1 MNLTISSYLYD
12 TTQALFD
19 GSVDVKGV
27 DALTM
32 TTARTLPEIF
42 ERFVRDDQVDV
53 SEFGLTFLL
62 RAREAGEDYVA
73 LPIFPNRV
81 FRHSCVFVSTAG
93 GITHPEQLVDRT
105 IGEFGI
111 YGQDSGVW
119 AKGILMDEYGFRPER
134 NRWVIGGLDHAATPF
149 GFTTHP
155 HPQDVEITTAEAGQT
170 LGTLLAEGRIDALF
184 TANVPQTF
192 LDGNPGV
199 RRLFSDYQPVERDW
213 YSRTKI
219 FPMMH
224 VIAVRRS
231 LLEQNPWLDR
241 ALYDAFLASKEAAAD
256 RYRNARLL
264 YQIPTMLPWANA
276 LYENATDLLGQ
287 DWWPYGLRDNRHA
300 LDTYLRYHHEQGLSQ
315 RRWTVEELF
324 APELLDT

>member
-19 GSVDVKGV
+19 GSVDVKGA

-134 NRWVIGGLDHAATPF
+134 NRWVIGGLDHAAPPF

-170 LGTLLAEGRIDALF
+170 LGTCWPRAGSTRSSQRTSRRPSW
-184 TANVPQTF
+184 TAIPAYGGCSPTT
-192 LDGNPGV
+192 
-199 RRLFSDYQPVERDW
+199 
-213 YSRTKI
+213 SRWNATGT
-219 FPMMH
+219 
-224 VIAVRRS
+224 AVRKS
-231 LLEQNPWLDR
+231 
-241 ALYDAFLASKEAAAD
+241 
-256 RYRNARLL
+256 
-264 YQIPTMLPWANA
+264 
-276 LYENATDLLGQ
+276 
-287 DWWPYGLRDNRHA
+287 
-300 LDTYLRYHHEQGLSQ
+300 SQ
-315 RRWTVEELF
+315 
-324 APELLDT
+324 